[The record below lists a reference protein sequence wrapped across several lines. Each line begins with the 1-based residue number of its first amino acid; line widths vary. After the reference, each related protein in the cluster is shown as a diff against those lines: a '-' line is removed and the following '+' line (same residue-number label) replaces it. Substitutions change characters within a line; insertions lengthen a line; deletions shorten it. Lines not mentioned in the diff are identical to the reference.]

1 MQLSPDVILGTFSG
15 VLGAAFYAI
24 SVAIYRKYADRI
36 EAVAVASIKMWI
48 ALPFTA
54 VLAFILFY
62 PALPTMSF
70 MTVTL
75 LALSVIFGAVI
86 GDTIYLVS
94 QERIGVSIAFPISMS
109 YPVLT
114 YALTVL
120 FLGEDLIP
128 VRLVGTVVAV
138 SGVIMVSH
146 EQDIGGDEED
156 SKSYDMLG
164 IGLAF
169 LTSVLYAAGA
179 VILQVGVTDVDPISG
194 NLVRVFFGSI
204 AFIPLFAFARR
215 KGMTTPP
222 KRIVKIIAVA
232 ALIGMAI
239 GSILYV
245 NATKLLGA
253 ATTSVIVSSA
263 PLFAVPLSVKY
274 LDERVT
280 PLMAAGVILTVLGI
294 ALVVLTS

>member
-1 MQLSPDVILGTFSG
+1 MQLSPDIIAGTVSG
-15 VLGAAFYAI
+15 VLGAAFYAL
-24 SVAIYRKYADRI
+24 SVAIYRRHANQI
-36 EAVAVASIKMWI
+36 EAIAVASIKMWI

-54 VLAFILFY
+54 ILAFILFF

-70 MTVTL
+70 MTVL
-75 LALSVIFGAVI
+75 LLGLSVLFGAVV
-86 GDTIYLVS
+86 GDTVYLVS

-114 YALTVL
+114 YFLTVL
-120 FLGEDLIP
+120 FLGEALIP
-128 VRLVGTVVAV
+128 VRLTGAVIAVA
-138 SGVIMVSH
+138 GVILISR
-146 EQDIGGDEED
+146 EQDRGGDEENPEG
-156 SKSYDMLG
+156 YDILG
-164 IGLAF
+164 ISFAF
-169 LTSVLYAAGA
+169 LTSVLYAVGA
-179 VILQVGVTDVDPISG
+179 VVLQVGVTDVDPISG

-215 KGMTTPP
+215 SGMTTPP
-222 KRIVKIIAVA
+222 RKVLKSIAIA

-274 LDERVT
+274 LEERVT
-280 PLMAAGVILTVLGI
+280 PPMLVGIVLTILGI
-294 ALVVLTS
+294 SLVVLTS